1 MLSENIAN
9 IKLDIT
15 AISIE
20 VIMNQ
25 QIIRCHNQSVHKILH
40 H

>member
-1 MLSENIAN
+1 MN

-15 AISIE
+15 AISVE

-25 QIIRCHNQSVHKILH
+25 QIIGRHNQSVHKILRH
-40 H
+40 